1 MEVKQ
6 ITISQEV
13 SKLEDPVEVGV
24 LLNWDRDYAGFVSW
38 QVVYTADCIAARI
51 PLTLYESL
59 CEESYKAGTP
69 TWKHF

>member
-1 MEVKQ
+1 MDKTVKLLALYEACGLIIVNKIMEVKQ

-38 QVVYTADCIAARI
+38 
-51 PLTLYESL
+51 
-59 CEESYKAGTP
+59 
-69 TWKHF
+69 